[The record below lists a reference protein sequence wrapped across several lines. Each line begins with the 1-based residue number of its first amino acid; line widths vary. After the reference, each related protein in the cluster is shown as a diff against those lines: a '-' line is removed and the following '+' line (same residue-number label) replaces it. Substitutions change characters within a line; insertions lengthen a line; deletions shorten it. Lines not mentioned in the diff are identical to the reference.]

1 VNKDILKQLIVISVT
16 LIPFLFGNIFLK
28 SFEVIQGAQ
37 ASQVAEEKEGKKTQK
52 EDEKDQ
58 PDLVL
63 HNEIVVTATRT
74 EKTVFDSPKPVSVV
88 NLQRLEELAPNNISE
103 LLPEIPGADI
113 VGVGPSQSRPIIR
126 GLRGQR
132 ILLLS
137 DGIRMSNSRRTQDF
151 GEIPALVDVS
161 GMERIEIVRG
171 PASVLYGS
179 EAIGGVVNMITQT
192 PLYHGGGT
200 NIFGNLGYRFSSAGS
215 QHKGFANINGNVGNF
230 GFMMHGTY
238 RNAYEYRAPSGSFG
252 EITLDD
258 DTPVNDTGVQDNSM
272 TAILGFRIADNH
284 DISMKY
290 EYYQAKDAGFGYVD
304 PAVYSPEDPT
314 IQLMYPDQKMQ
325 KFTLKYENRSLHF
338 VLADGLSLTGYFL
351 DNTRTFD
358 TNIAITFFPGAGV
371 NIRSSNYTD
380 VTTFG
385 SRFEFTKVLFN
396 KHILTYGMDF
406 FQDDSQNT
414 DISTTEIYGI
424 GPPME
429 SVDTIPNVPNAFLRS
444 FGIFLQDEISLFSRS
459 SLVLGMRYQSVY
471 AHTNETPGL
480 DDPLVDSTDSA
491 LVGAANFLYGVTD
504 NFKLVFSLGRGFRSP
519 NLPERFFQGVTP
531 DGSGFQVGNPD
542 LKPEKSFNIDAGFR
556 YKLGNLY
563 VESTY
568 FHNDI
573 NDGIQIAPT
582 GETNGRLP
590 EFQNVNIEKLRLQGV
605 EILGQFHFD
614 FGLKLMANYS
624 YFNSKNLTNPSLP
637 YSDTYSSRINFNVR
651 YTFPKNLFWIEYHI
665 RHNGDQ
671 KNVNLVE
678 NPIGSIIPSFT
689 VHTFRMGV
697 MLFKNSRFPQHLGL
711 IIDNLTNTLYSEFSN
726 ASFFRPGA
734 RRHLVLT
741 WSAKF

>member
-1 VNKDILKQLIVISVT
+1 MKLNILKQLVVLSAVSVF
-16 LIPFLFGNIFLK
+16 LILGDVHLDAH
-28 SFEVIQGAQ
+28 EVKQETQ
-37 ASQVAEEKEGKKTQK
+37 TSQKDKEKEQNKKE
-52 EDEKDQ
+52 EDKKNQAESI
-58 PDLVL
+58 L
-63 HNEIVVTATRT
+63 HTEIVVTATRT
-74 EKTVFDSPKPVSVV
+74 EKTVMEVPKPVSVV
-88 NLQRLEELAPNNISE
+88 NQQRLEEMAPNNISE
-103 LLPEIPGADI
+103 LLPEIPGTDI
-113 VGVGPSQSRPIIR
+113 VGVGPNQSRPIIR

-137 DGIRMSNSRRTQDF
+137 DGIRMSNSRRNQDF

-161 GMERIEIVRG
+161 VMERIEIVRG

-192 PLYHGGGT
+192 PLYHGSGT
-200 NIFGNLGYRFSSAGS
+200 KILGNLGYRFSSSGA

-230 GFMMHGTY
+230 GFMLNGTY
-238 RNAYEYRAPSGSFG
+238 RNAKDYWAPSGSFG
-252 EITLDD
+252 DITVDE
-258 DTPVNDTGVQDNSM
+258 DTPVNDSGVQDNSM
-272 TAILGFRIADNH
+272 IAILGFRIADNH

-304 PAVYSPEDPT
+304 PAVYSPGDPT
-314 IQLMYPDQKMQ
+314 IQLLYPDQEMQ

-338 VLADGLSLTGYFL
+338 VLADGLSLTGYFI
-351 DNTRTFD
+351 DNTRIFD
-358 TNIAITFFPGAGV
+358 TNIAIIFFPGAGM

-380 VTTFG
+380 IDTFG

-414 DISTTEIYGI
+414 DISVTEIYGL

-429 SVDTIPNVPNAFLRS
+429 SVDTTPNVPNALLRS
-444 FGIFLQDEISLFSRS
+444 LGIFLQDEIPLFSRS

-471 AHTNETPGL
+471 ARTIDTPGL
-480 DDPLVDSTDSA
+480 NDPLVDSTDSA
-491 LVGAANFLYGVTD
+491 LVGTANFLYGVTD
-504 NFKLVFSLGRGFRSP
+504 DLKLVFSLGRGFRSP

-531 DGSGFQVGNPD
+531 DGSGFQVGNPE

-556 YKLGNLY
+556 YRLGNLY

-582 GETNGRLP
+582 GEMNGRLS

-605 EILGQFHFD
+605 EILGQFNFD
-614 FGLKLMANYS
+614 FGLSLMANYS
-624 YFNSKNLTNPSLP
+624 YFNSKNLTNPTLP
-637 YSDTYSSRINFNVR
+637 YSDTYSSRINFNAR
-651 YTFPKNLFWIEYHI
+651 YTFPKDLFWIEYHI

-689 VHTFRMGV
+689 VHTIRMGIT
-697 MLFKNSRFPQHLGL
+697 LFKNSRFPQQLGF
-711 IIDNLTNTLYSEFSN
+711 IFGNLTNTLYSEFSN

-734 RRHLVLT
+734 KRHLTLT
-741 WSAKF
+741 WIAKF